1 MNRQEHLSRLR
12 NEEFDICV
20 IGAGASGAG
29 TAIDAVL
36 RGYKVALIDK
46 SDFCAETSSKST
58 KLIHGGVRYLERA
71 FKQLDL
77 EQLRQVRHG
86 LNERHTL
93 LTIAPHLAKPIA
105 LITPVFSWI
114 EGLYYTIGLKIYG
127 LFAIG
132 DGLPSAKWLSKKDT
146 LARMPGLAQNMHSS
160 VLYYDGTLNDAGYTF
175 AMVQSAEKKGA
186 AVANYVSVQ
195 NFIKDKEG
203 KIEKAEV
210 KDEITK
216 ESFEIKAK
224 LFINCTGPFA
234 DNIRLMA
241 EPEEEDRMRPSKGV
255 HVVFPSE
262 LLPGKDA
269 MLIPKTKDGRVVFVK
284 PLGNKVAIGTT
295 DTAYND
301 MSKEPLLESEEVDYL
316 LETVNPFLEKDLTR
330 KDIVSGFA
338 GVRPLLAPRNSRR
351 TETKA
356 LLRDHEVEH
365 MPASNLLSLL
375 GGKWTTYRVM
385 AKDCMDYADMLFNRN
400 DNSCT
405 TANHMLVGAQN
416 KAFDSEAFIEET
428 SKRFSKETAD
438 HLYENYGDLAPEV
451 LILIDGDA
459 DLGDKI
465 QERFPFLMAEAAF
478 AVKYGMATRL
488 RDFFARRIRMEILDW
503 RASMAIAAK
512 VAAVFQKELG
522 WSNEE
527 NATNLKEYVALLEE
541 KIATASI

>member
-12 NEEFDICV
+12 NEEFDVCI

-36 RGYKVALIDK
+36 RGYTVALIDK
-46 SDFCAETSSKST
+46 NDFCAETSSKST

-77 EQLRQVRHG
+77 EQIRQVRHG

-93 LTIAPHLAKPIA
+93 LTVAPHLAKPIA
-105 LITPVFSWI
+105 LITPVFSWL

-132 DGLPSAKWLSKKDT
+132 DSLPSAKWLSKKET
-146 LARMPGLAQNMHSS
+146 LARMPGLSKKMHSS

-186 AVANYVSVQ
+186 AVANHVSVE

-203 KIEKAEV
+203 QIERAVV
-210 KDEITK
+210 KDEITH
-216 ESFEIKAK
+216 EPFEIKAK

-234 DNIRLMA
+234 DSIRLMA
-241 EPEEEDRMRPSKGV
+241 EPEEEDRMRPAKGV
-255 HVVFPSE
+255 HIVFPSE

-269 MLIPKTKDGRVVFVK
+269 MLIPKTKDGRVIFVK
-284 PLGNKVAIGTT
+284 PLGNKVTVGTT
-295 DTAYND
+295 DTAYED

-316 LETVNPFLEKDLTR
+316 LETVNPFVEKDLTR

-338 GVRPLLAPRNSRR
+338 GVRPLLAPRNIRR

-416 KAFDSEAFIEET
+416 EAFDSEVFIEEV

-438 HLYENYGDLAPEV
+438 HLYENYGDLALEV
-451 LILIDGDA
+451 LLLVDEDA
-459 DLGDKI
+459 ELGDKI
-465 QERFPFLMAEAAF
+465 HEEFPFLMAEVFF
-478 AVKYGMATRL
+478 AVKYGMASKL

-503 RASMAIAAK
+503 RATMSVVDK
-512 VAAVFQKELG
+512 VAAIFQKELG

-527 NATNLKEYVALLEE
+527 SAANLKEYLALLDK

>member
-132 DGLPSAKWLSKKDT
+132 DGLPSAQWLSKKDT
-146 LARMPGLAQNMHSS
+146 FARMPGLAQNMHSS

-400 DNSCT
+400 DNSCI

-416 KAFDSEAFIEET
+416 KAFDSKAFIEKT

-438 HLYENYGDLAPEV
+438 HLCENYGDLAPEV
-451 LILIDGDA
+451 LMLIDGDA

-465 QERFPFLMAEAAF
+465 QEGFPFLMAEAAF
-478 AVKYGMATRL
+478 AVKYGMATKL

-503 RASMAIAAK
+503 RASMAVAAK
-512 VAAVFQKELG
+512 VAAIFQKELG

-527 NATNLKEYVALLEE
+527 SAANLKEYLALLDK